1 MTGQSASLASSPL
14 GPSPQAPDR
23 RDGVGLTSRDGVAAG
38 RSLTAIGAVA
48 RVVRRGV
55 LLLALGAVGVV
66 AEEPENPYTSGIGV
80 RMGQRQFQSKCTS
93 CHGVDAAGGEEADG
107 PDLTTGQFQHASTDA
122 GLYEV
127 IRDGIEGTS
136 MRGLRRA
143 GDQEIWQLVTYL
155 RTLSRDVDV
164 ASLPGSVE
172 AGRATFER
180 LDCGRCHMVRGRGG
194 RLGPD
199 LSRVGER
206 RGPDELAEDLTE
218 PNAEV
223 APRWWTVRV
232 TRADGTVVE
241 GLRMGEDTFNLR
253 IMDDEERLRSFS
265 KASLRFVER
274 EQKSTMPAE
283 PLPDTE
289 RDDLVAYLAS
299 LRGSDS

>member
-1 MTGQSASLASSPL
+1 MIGGL
-14 GPSPQAPDR
+14 
-23 RDGVGLTSRDGVAAG
+23 VGLLVVVTLAA
-38 RSLTAIGAVA
+38 SA
-48 RVVRRGV
+48 
-55 LLLALGAVGVV
+55 V
-66 AEEPENPYTSGIGV
+66 AEEPENPYTSGIDV

-93 CHGVDAAGGEEADG
+93 CHGVDATGGEEADG
-107 PDLTTGQFQHASTDA
+107 PDLTTGRFQHASTDA

-172 AGRATFER
+172 AGRGTFER
-180 LDCGRCHMVRGRGG
+180 LDCGRCHMVGGRGG

-199 LSRVGER
+199 LSRVGGR
-206 RGPDELAEDLTE
+206 RDPEELARDLTE
-218 PNAEV
+218 PSAEV

-232 TRADGTVVE
+232 TRSDGTVVE

-253 IMDDEERLRSFS
+253 IMDDEERLRSFA
-265 KASLRFVER
+265 KASLRSVER
-274 EQKSTMPAE
+274 GQKSTMPVEA
-283 PLPDTE
+283 LSDAE

-299 LRGSDS
+299 LRGSDP

>member
-1 MTGQSASLASSPL
+1 MIGGL
-14 GPSPQAPDR
+14 
-23 RDGVGLTSRDGVAAG
+23 VGLLVVVTLAA
-38 RSLTAIGAVA
+38 SA
-48 RVVRRGV
+48 
-55 LLLALGAVGVV
+55 V
-66 AEEPENPYTSGIGV
+66 AEEPENPYTSGIDV

-93 CHGVDAAGGEEADG
+93 CHGLDGTGGEEADG
-107 PDLTTGQFQHASTDA
+107 PDLTTGRFEHASTDA
-122 GLYEV
+122 GLYDV

-155 RTLSRDVDV
+155 RTLSDSVDL
-164 ASLPGSVE
+164 AALPGSPE
-172 AGRATFER
+172 AGRAVFER
-180 LDCGRCHMVRGRGG
+180 LDCGRCHMVGGRGG

-223 APRWWTVRV
+223 SPRWWTVRV

-265 KASLRFVER
+265 KASLRSVER
-274 EQKSTMPAE
+274 VRKSTMPAE
-283 PLPDTE
+283 ALADAE

>member
-1 MTGQSASLASSPL
+1 MIGGLIGLVVVVTVATGA
-14 GPSPQAPDR
+14 
-23 RDGVGLTSRDGVAAG
+23 
-38 RSLTAIGAVA
+38 
-48 RVVRRGV
+48 
-55 LLLALGAVGVV
+55 V
-66 AEEPENPYTSGIGV
+66 AEEPENPYTSGIDM

-107 PDLTTGQFQHASTDA
+107 PDLTTGRFEHASTDA
-122 GLYEV
+122 GLYDV
-127 IRDGIEGTS
+127 IREGIEGTS

-155 RTLSRDVDV
+155 RTLSRDVDL

-180 LDCGRCHMVRGRGG
+180 LDCGRCHMVEGRGG

-199 LSRVGER
+199 LSRVGGR
-206 RGPDELAEDLTE
+206 RGPEELARDLAE
-218 PNAEV
+218 PSAEV

-265 KASLRFVER
+265 KASLRSVER
-274 EQKSTMPAE
+274 VRKSTMPAE
-283 PLPDTE
+283 ALADAE